1 MAGTTYVLKIVTIG
15 PEADGAV
22 LQLEGQIIGPW
33 VDELQRTCDRLLAAR
48 PITLD
53 LTHVSFVERR
63 GVELLR
69 ALGTRGVPL
78 LHCSPFVAEQ
88 LKVQT

>member
-1 MAGTTYVLKIVTIG
+1 MLKIVTIG

-22 LQLEGQIIGPW
+22 LRLEGQIIGPW
-33 VDELQRTCDRLLAAR
+33 IDELQRTCDRLLTVS

-53 LTHVSFVERR
+53 LSHVSFVERR

-69 ALGTRGVPL
+69 SLGIRGVPL
-78 LHCSPFVAEQ
+78 LHCSPFVTEQ
-88 LKVQT
+88 LKVQA